1 MSANLEFQLL
11 VKKHRLKTY
20 WHLLKFVWHVF
31 KKLLKSS
38 AKKNNSGKLFGGHL
52 SQRSFVV
59 NMQVGFL
66 EDCFNCFALHLDIT
80 QGKIKIEE
88 TADLVTFTE
97 EILNGKLHF
106 LRSVLKMI
114 TIAEEL
120 TDVL

>member
-1 MSANLEFQLL
+1 MPANLEFQLL
-11 VKKHRLKTY
+11 VKKHSLKTY

-31 KKLLKSS
+31 KKLLKS
-38 AKKNNSGKLFGGHL
+38 SGKLFGGHL